1 MMSVKVVLE
10 HTLEEIDHLWKVLE
24 AHMGAHQKVMQKIQ
38 TQVAAQVPVP
48 VEPTVTNNTDI
59 TT

>member
-1 MMSVKVVLE
+1 MSVKVVLE

-38 TQVAAQVPVP
+38 TQVAAQVPAP
-48 VEPTVTNNTDI
+48 VESTVTNNTDI